1 VISPTPISDKD
12 YRAPTVIMLTIFGVI
27 LVTVIIAFLAF
38 IAFLNAIGA

>member
-1 VISPTPISDKD
+1 MISPTPISDKA

-27 LVTVIIAFLAF
+27 LVPVI